1 MSTFRISGGLVGGKP
16 WPCAALALLLVGCAE
31 SAQRAVAADR
41 AELEECVSQRSES
54 APECQVLREQ
64 LKTASEIQ
72 EGKTAND

>member
-1 MSTFRISGGLVGGKP
+1 MSTFRISGGFVGGKP
-16 WPCAALALLLVGCAE
+16 WACAALALLLVGCAE

-64 LKTASEIQ
+64 LKTASEMQ
-72 EGKTAND
+72 EEKAPND